1 MGETENS
8 FSLVMRAFILS
19 SLLTTCYSSAIY
31 PTCQNCRY
39 EIQEQK
45 QAVVELEPGNSNVT
59 GKIYLQSH
67 GTHVSIVGSIFG
79 LTPGLHG
86 FHIHVDL
93 ADSCKAAGG
102 HFNPDMNPHSSPNS
116 LERHAGDLGN
126 IYTPNSP
133 ITLIYKEDSVI
144 TLGDGGPRDVA
155 GRGVVVHAGEDDL
168 GQGTGDKAE
177 GSKKTGNAGARVA
190 CGIIKLIN

>member
-1 MGETENS
+1 M
-8 FSLVMRAFILS
+8 
-19 SLLTTCYSSAIY
+19 
-31 PTCQNCRY
+31 Q
-39 EIQEQK
+39 
-45 QAVVELEPGNSNVT
+45 
-59 GKIYLQSH
+59 
-67 GTHVSIVGSIFG
+67 
-79 LTPGLHG
+79 
-86 FHIHVDL
+86 
-93 ADSCKAAGG
+93 
-102 HFNPDMNPHSSPNS
+102 NPHSSPNS

-177 GSKKTGNAGARVA
+177 GSKKTGNAGTKIEKGWLCLERLTHSKT
-190 CGIIKLIN
+190 ISNN